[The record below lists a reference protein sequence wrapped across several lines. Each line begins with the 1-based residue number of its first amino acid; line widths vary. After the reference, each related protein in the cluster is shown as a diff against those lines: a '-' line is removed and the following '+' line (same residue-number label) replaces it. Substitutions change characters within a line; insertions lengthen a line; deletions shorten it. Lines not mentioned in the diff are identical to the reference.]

1 MTKPE
6 MHAALEP
13 VNVAIG
19 AADNQCRIARSFIDQ
34 KAFEFPEAA
43 QAELAKASDELTK
56 IIARLGKLRESIR
69 FAELKESK

>member
-34 KAFEFPEAA
+34 KACTFPESV
-43 QAELAKASDELTK
+43 QSELNACSDELTK